1 MIKKTFKGGKIFNQ
15 NQGITSIILAGG
27 KSARFGRNKVKENIE
42 GEPLLNRVI
51 HRLEII
57 SSEIIIVAA
66 REDDC
71 VYMPKSEKV
80 HCIADVIPSKGS
92 IGGLYTGLSYANVR
106 HSLVVACDMPFLNVS
121 LISYLFQLSPA
132 FDVIIP
138 REAGMVEPLHAVY
151 SENCIPY
158 LKQLIDQDKLSIL
171 ELYPLVKVRYVEEDE
186 LNQFDPD
193 HLSFFNINTETDL
206 EVAKSILKEGKLRTN
221 VKRQI

>member
-1 MIKKTFKGGKIFNQ
+1 M
-15 NQGITSIILAGG
+15 
-27 KSARFGRNKVKENIE
+27 
-42 GEPLLNRVI
+42 NRVV
-51 HRLEII
+51 HRLEMI

-66 REDDC
+66 TEEDC
-71 VYMPKSEKV
+71 VNMPGSEKV
-80 HCIADVIPSKGS
+80 HCIADIIPGKGS

-106 HSLVVACDMPFLNVS
+106 HSFVVACDMPFLNIS

-151 SENCIPY
+151 SNNCISY
-158 LKQLIDQDKLSIL
+158 LKQLIDQEKLSIL
-171 ELYPLVKVRYVEEDE
+171 ELYPLVKVRYVEENE

-206 EVAKSILKEGKLRTN
+206 EVAKSILKEAKPRTN
-221 VKRQI
+221 TKRQI